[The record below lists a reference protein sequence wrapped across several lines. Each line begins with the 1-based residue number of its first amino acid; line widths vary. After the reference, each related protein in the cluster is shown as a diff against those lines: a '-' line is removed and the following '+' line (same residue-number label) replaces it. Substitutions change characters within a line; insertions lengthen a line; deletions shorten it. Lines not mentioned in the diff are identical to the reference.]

1 MSVVKHKIIE
11 EIALIEISNPPVNA
25 ISAAVRVGLLET
37 IENLSLNEKIRAI
50 VITAPERT
58 FLAGADIKE
67 FGKKVDA
74 PILGKICDKIESL
87 NKIVVASLHGTP
99 LGGGLEVAMSAHYRI
114 AAPNTKVGLPEV
126 LLGILPG
133 AGGTQR
139 LPRLCGVDMALDMM
153 LTGKHV
159 PAKEALSSGI
169 IDEIAE
175 NNNTID
181 NGIEYAKKLV
191 KEGFRP
197 RPTSQIQNKISD
209 TEETSE
215 LILKF
220 KDTASKKYKNLFSP
234 HAIIRSVEEGL
245 KLDFAEAIL
254 NERKLFEECIES
266 PQRQGLIHSFFAE
279 RANTKIPE
287 LKEGKPIELNK
298 IGIIGGGTMGTGIS
312 MAAMNAGF
320 NVIMIEQNDEAIQ
333 KAKAKINSTYDRSV
347 KLNRITTEQK
357 NKTMDMFSATT
368 NFSDLKDRDL
378 IIEAVFENMDVKK
391 EVFVKLNQICSQDCI
406 LASNTSYL
414 NVNEI
419 ASVVDNPSRV
429 IGLHFFSPANIMKLL
444 EVVVAEKTSKDTVAT
459 AFNLAKQ
466 MKKVPVRSGVCDG
479 FIGNRILSKYLVGTY
494 HMVEDGASP
503 FHVDKVIRDF
513 GCAMGIFQ
521 VIDLAGGD
529 IGWATRKRKAPF
541 RHKDDRY
548 VQIPDRVCERGW
560 FGQKTSKGYYL
571 YGENVD
577 FLTPNPEIEIICEQ
591 ERKRAGITPKKFDDT
606 EILDKYIAAMVYEG
620 TKILSEQIALKPSDI
635 DVVFTNGYGFPKWR
649 GGPMK
654 YADMIGLDKILK
666 NITKYSEEDPRFWSP
681 PKLLEDLVK
690 QNKNFDSLN

>member
-11 EIALIEISNPPVNA
+11 EIGLIEISNPPVNA
-25 ISAAVRVGLLET
+25 ISAGVRIGLLET
-37 IENLSLNEKIRAI
+37 IENLSLNEKIKAI

-139 LPRLCGVDMALDMM
+139 LPRLCGVNMALDMM

-169 IDEIAE
+169 IDKIAE

-181 NGIEYAKKLV
+181 NGIEYAKKLL
-191 KEGFRP
+191 EDGFKT

-209 TEETSE
+209 TKETSE

-245 KLDFAEAIL
+245 KLDFPYAIS

-287 LKEGKPIELNK
+287 LKDGIPIEFNK
-298 IGIIGGGTMGTGIS
+298 IGIIGGGTMGIGIS

-320 NVIMIEQNDEAIQ
+320 DVIMVEQNDEAIQ
-333 KAKAKINSTYDRSV
+333 KAKGKINSTYDRSV

-357 NKTMDMFSATT
+357 IKTMDMFSATT

-459 AFNLAKQ
+459 AFNLAKK

-503 FHVDKVIRDF
+503 FHVDRVIRDF

-654 YADMIGLDKILK
+654 YADMTGLDKILK
-666 NITKYSEEDPRFWSP
+666 NIKKYSEEDPRFWAP

>member
-25 ISAAVRVGLLET
+25 ISAAVRIGLLET
-37 IENLSLNEKIRAI
+37 IENLSINEKIKAI

-139 LPRLCGVDMALDMM
+139 LPRLCGVNMALDMM

-169 IDEIAE
+169 IDKIAE

-181 NGIEYAKKLV
+181 NGIEYAKKLL
-191 KEGFRP
+191 KDGFKP
-197 RPTSQIQNKISD
+197 RPTSQIQNKIND
-209 TEETSE
+209 AKETSE

-245 KLDFAEAIL
+245 KLDFPDAIS

-666 NITKYSEEDPRFWSP
+666 NITKYSEEDPRFWAP

>member
-1 MSVVKHKIIE
+1 MSVVKHKIID
-11 EIALIEISNPPVNA
+11 EIGLIEISNPPVNA
-25 ISAAVRVGLLET
+25 ISAAVRIGLLET
-37 IENLSLNEKIRAI
+37 IEKLSSNEKVKAI

-153 LTGKHV
+153 LTGRHV

-175 NNNTID
+175 NNNTLD
-181 NGIEYAKKLV
+181 NGIEYAKKLL
-191 KEGFRP
+191 KGGFKP

-209 TEETSE
+209 TKETSE

-220 KDTASKKYKNLFSP
+220 KDIASKKFKNLFSP

-245 KLDFAEAIL
+245 KLDFADAIS

-287 LKEGKPIELNK
+287 LKDGTPIELKK

-320 NVIMIEQNDEAIQ
+320 DVIMVEQNDEAIQ
-333 KAKAKINSTYDRSV
+333 KAEAKINSTYDRSV

-357 NKTMDMFSATT
+357 NKTMEMFSATID
-368 NFSDLKDRDL
+368 FSNLKDRDL

-391 EVFVKLNQICSQDCI
+391 EVFMKLNEICSQNCI

-466 MKKVPVRSGVCDG
+466 MRKVPVRSGVCDG

-548 VQIPDRVCERGW
+548 VEIADRVCERGW

-571 YGENVD
+571 YGEGVE
-577 FLTPNPEIEIICEQ
+577 FLTPNPEIEIICNE
-591 ERKRAGITPKKFDDT
+591 ERKRVGITPKNFSDQ
-606 EILDKYIAAMVYEG
+606 EILDRYIAAMVYEG

-666 NITKYSEEDPRFWSP
+666 NIQKYSEEDTRFWAP

-690 QNKNFDSLN
+690 QNKNFDSMN

>member
-1 MSVVKHKIIE
+1 MTPVKYKILD
-11 EIALIEISNPPVNA
+11 EIAVVEISNPPVNA
-25 ISAAVRVGLLET
+25 ISAAVRIGLLET
-37 IENLSLNEKIRAI
+37 IEELSSNEKIKAI

-74 PILGKICDKIESL
+74 PILGKICDKIEGL

-139 LPRLCGVDMALDMM
+139 LPRLCGVHMALDMM

-159 PAKEALSSGI
+159 PAKDALIAGI
-169 IDEIAE
+169 IDVIAE
-175 NNNTID
+175 DNNTIE
-181 NGIEYAKKLV
+181 NGVEYARKLI
-191 KEGFRP
+191 KDGFKP
-197 RPTSQIQNKISD
+197 RPTSDIENKISD
-209 TEETSE
+209 PKEANEYLQE
-215 LILKF
+215 F
-220 KDTASKKYKNLFSP
+220 KEIASKKYKNLFSP

-245 KLDFAEAIL
+245 KLDFSEAIL
-254 NERKLFEECIES
+254 NERKLFEECIQS

-287 LKEGKPIELNK
+287 LKDSKPIILNK

-320 NVIMIEQNDEAIQ
+320 DVIMLEQNDEAIE
-333 KAKAKINSTYDRSV
+333 KAKTKINSTYDRSV

-357 NKTMDMFSATT
+357 QKTIDMFSVTKD
-368 NFSDLKDRDL
+368 FSDLKDRDL

-391 EVFVKLNQICSQDCI
+391 EVFVKLNQICSKNCI

-414 NVNEI
+414 NINEI
-419 ASVVDNPSRV
+419 ASVVDDPSRV

-444 EVVVAEKTSKDTVAT
+444 EVVVAKKTSRDTVAT
-459 AFNLAKQ
+459 AFNLAKR
-466 MKKVPVRSGVCDG
+466 MKKIPVRSGVCDG

-548 VQIPDRVCERGW
+548 VEIPDRVCERGW

-571 YGENVD
+571 YGENIG
-577 FLTPNPEIEIICEQ
+577 FLTPNPEIEIICEE
-591 ERKRAGITPKKFDDT
+591 ERKRVGIKSKKFEDE

-620 TKILSEQIALKPSDI
+620 TKILSEKIALRPSDI

-654 YADMIGLDKILK
+654 YADMVGLDKILK
-666 NITKYSEEDPRFWSP
+666 NIQRYSEEDPRFWAP

-690 QNKNFDSLN
+690 HNKNFDSLN

>member
-11 EIALIEISNPPVNA
+11 EIAIIEISNPPVNA
-25 ISAAVRVGLLET
+25 ISAAVRIGLLET
-37 IENLSLNEKIRAI
+37 IESLSLNEKIKAI

-159 PAKEALSSGI
+159 PAKEALSTGI
-169 IDEIAE
+169 IDEIAK
-175 NNNTID
+175 NNDTID
-181 NGIEYAKKLV
+181 NGIEYAKKLL
-191 KEGFRP
+191 KEEFKP
-197 RPTSQIQNKISD
+197 RPTSQIENKIID
-209 TEETSE
+209 KAEIKE

-220 KDTASKKYKNLFSP
+220 KDIASKKYKNLFSP

-245 KLDFAEAIL
+245 KLNFSDAIL
-254 NERKLFEECIES
+254 NERKLFEECIKS

-287 LKEGKPIELNK
+287 LKDGNPIELNK

-347 KLNRITTEQK
+347 KLNRISTEQK

-391 EVFVKLNQICSQDCI
+391 EVFLKLNNICSKDCI

-459 AFNLAKQ
+459 AFNLAKK
-466 MKKVPVRSGVCDG
+466 MRKVPVRSGVCDG

-503 FHVDKVIRDF
+503 FQVDKVIRDF

-548 VQIPDRVCERGW
+548 VEIPDRVCERGW

-571 YGENVD
+571 YGDNID
-577 FLTPNPEIEIICEQ
+577 FLTPNPEIEIICEE
-591 ERKRAGITPKKFDDT
+591 ERKRVGITPKKFDDN

-620 TKILSEQIALKPSDI
+620 TKILSEEIALKPSDI

-666 NITKYSEEDPRFWSP
+666 NIQKYSQEDPRFWSP

>member
-1 MSVVKHKIIE
+1 MSVVKHKIID
-11 EIALIEISNPPVNA
+11 EIGLIEISNPPVNA
-25 ISAAVRVGLLET
+25 ISAAVRIGLLET
-37 IENLSLNEKIRAI
+37 IEKLSSNEKVKSI

-153 LTGKHV
+153 LTGRHV

-175 NNNTID
+175 NNNTLD
-181 NGIEYAKKLV
+181 NGIEYAKKLL
-191 KEGFRP
+191 KDGFKP

-209 TEETSE
+209 TKETSE

-220 KDTASKKYKNLFSP
+220 KDIASKKFKNLFSP

-245 KLDFAEAIL
+245 KLDFADAIS

-287 LKEGKPIELNK
+287 LKDGTPIELKK

-320 NVIMIEQNDEAIQ
+320 DVIMVEQNDEAIQ

-357 NKTMDMFSATT
+357 NKTMEMFSATID
-368 NFSDLKDRDL
+368 FSNLKDRDL

-391 EVFVKLNQICSQDCI
+391 EVFMKLNEICSQNCI

-466 MKKVPVRSGVCDG
+466 MRKVPVRSGVCDG

-548 VQIPDRVCERGW
+548 VEIADRVCERGW

-571 YGENVD
+571 YGEGVE
-577 FLTPNPEIEIICEQ
+577 FLTPNPEIEIICNE
-591 ERKRAGITPKKFDDT
+591 ERKRVGITPKNFSDQ
-606 EILDKYIAAMVYEG
+606 EILDRYIAAMVYEG

-666 NITKYSEEDPRFWSP
+666 NIQKYSEEDTRFWAP

>member
-1 MSVVKHKIIE
+1 MSVVKHKIID
-11 EIALIEISNPPVNA
+11 EIGLIEISNPPVNA
-25 ISAAVRVGLLET
+25 ISAAVRIGLLEA
-37 IENLSLNEKIRAI
+37 IEKLSSNEKVKSI

-153 LTGKHV
+153 LTGRHV

-169 IDEIAE
+169 IDEMAE
-175 NNNTID
+175 NNNTLD
-181 NGIEYAKKLV
+181 NGFEYAKKLL
-191 KEGFRP
+191 KDGFKP

-209 TEETSE
+209 TKETSE

-220 KDTASKKYKNLFSP
+220 KDIASKKFKNLFSP

-245 KLDFAEAIL
+245 KLDFADAIS

-287 LKEGKPIELNK
+287 LKDGTPIELKK

-320 NVIMIEQNDEAIQ
+320 DVIMVEQNDEAIQ

-357 NKTMDMFSATT
+357 NKTMEMFSATID
-368 NFSDLKDRDL
+368 FSNLKDRDL

-391 EVFVKLNQICSQDCI
+391 EVFMKLNEICSQNCI

-459 AFNLAKQ
+459 AFNLAKK
-466 MKKVPVRSGVCDG
+466 MRKVPVRSGVCDG

-548 VQIPDRVCERGW
+548 VEIADRVCERGW

-571 YGENVD
+571 YGEGVE
-577 FLTPNPEIEIICEQ
+577 FLTPNPEIEIICNE
-591 ERKRAGITPKKFDDT
+591 ERKRVGITPKNFSDQ
-606 EILDKYIAAMVYEG
+606 EILDRYIAAMVYEG

-666 NITKYSEEDPRFWSP
+666 NIQKYSEEDTRFWAP

>member
-1 MSVVKHKIIE
+1 MSVIKHKIIE

-25 ISAAVRVGLLET
+25 ISGAVRIGLLET
-37 IENLSLNEKIRAI
+37 IENLSTNEKIKAI

-209 TEETSE
+209 TKETSE

-333 KAKAKINSTYDRSV
+333 KAKAKITSTYDRSV

-368 NFSDLKDRDL
+368 NFSELKDRDL

-444 EVVVAEKTSKDTVAT
+444 EVVVAEKTSQDTVST
-459 AFNLAKQ
+459 AFNLAKK
-466 MKKVPVRSGVCDG
+466 MRKVPVRSGVCDG

-577 FLTPNPEIEIICEQ
+577 FLTPNPEIEVICEQ
-591 ERKRAGITPKKFDDT
+591 ERKRAGITPKKFDDK

-666 NITKYSEEDPRFWSP
+666 NIQKYSEEDPRFWSP

>member
-11 EIALIEISNPPVNA
+11 EIGLIEISNPPVNA
-25 ISAAVRVGLLET
+25 ISAGVRIGLLET
-37 IENLSLNEKIRAI
+37 IENLSLNEKIKAI

-139 LPRLCGVDMALDMM
+139 LPRLCGVNMALDMM

-169 IDEIAE
+169 IDKIAE

-181 NGIEYAKKLV
+181 NGIEYAKKLL
-191 KEGFRP
+191 EDGFKT

-209 TEETSE
+209 TKETSE

-245 KLDFAEAIL
+245 KLDFPDAIS

-287 LKEGKPIELNK
+287 LKDGIPIEFNK
-298 IGIIGGGTMGTGIS
+298 IGIIGGGTMGIGIS

-320 NVIMIEQNDEAIQ
+320 DVIMVEQNDEAIQ
-333 KAKAKINSTYDRSV
+333 KAKGKINSTYDRSV

-357 NKTMDMFSATT
+357 IKTMDMFSATT

-459 AFNLAKQ
+459 AFNLAKK

-560 FGQKTSKGYYL
+560 FGQKTLKGYYL

-666 NITKYSEEDPRFWSP
+666 NIKKYSEEDPRFWAP

>member
-37 IENLSLNEKIRAI
+37 IENLSLNEKIKAI

-209 TEETSE
+209 TEETSD

-333 KAKAKINSTYDRSV
+333 KAKAKITSTYDRSV

-368 NFSDLKDRDL
+368 NFSELKDRDL

-459 AFNLAKQ
+459 AFNLAKK
-466 MKKVPVRSGVCDG
+466 MRKVPVRSGVCDG

-577 FLTPNPEIEIICEQ
+577 FLTPNPEIEVICEQ
-591 ERKRAGITPKKFDDT
+591 ERKRAGITPKKFDDK

-666 NITKYSEEDPRFWSP
+666 NIQKYSEEDPRFWSP

>member
-25 ISAAVRVGLLET
+25 ISAAVRIGLLET
-37 IENLSLNEKIRAI
+37 IENLSINEKIKAI

-139 LPRLCGVDMALDMM
+139 LPRLCGVNMALDMM

-169 IDEIAE
+169 IDKIAE

-181 NGIEYAKKLV
+181 NGIEYAKKLL
-191 KEGFRP
+191 KDGFKP

-209 TEETSE
+209 TKETSE

-245 KLDFAEAIL
+245 KLDFPDAIS

-459 AFNLAKQ
+459 AFNLAKK

-620 TKILSEQIALKPSDI
+620 TKILSEQIALKAI
-635 DVVFTNGYGFPKWR
+635 RYR
-649 GGPMK
+649 CCL
-654 YADMIGLDKILK
+654 Y
-666 NITKYSEEDPRFWSP
+666 
-681 PKLLEDLVK
+681 
-690 QNKNFDSLN
+690 

>member
-37 IENLSLNEKIRAI
+37 IENLSLNEKIKAI

-197 RPTSQIQNKISD
+197 RPTSQLQNKISD

-333 KAKAKINSTYDRSV
+333 KAKAKITSTYDRSV

-368 NFSDLKDRDL
+368 NFSELKDRDL

-459 AFNLAKQ
+459 AFNLAKK
-466 MKKVPVRSGVCDG
+466 MRKVPVRSGVCDG

-577 FLTPNPEIEIICEQ
+577 FLTPNPEIEVICEQ
-591 ERKRAGITPKKFDDT
+591 ERKRVGITPKKFDDK

-666 NITKYSEEDPRFWSP
+666 NIQKYSEEDPRFWSP

-690 QNKNFDSLN
+690 QNKNFDNLN

>member
-1 MSVVKHKIIE
+1 MSVVTHKIIE

-25 ISAAVRVGLLET
+25 ISAAVRIGLLET
-37 IENLSLNEKIRAI
+37 IENLSINEKIKAI

-139 LPRLCGVDMALDMM
+139 LPRLCGVNMALDMM

-169 IDEIAE
+169 IDKIAE

-181 NGIEYAKKLV
+181 NGIEYAKKLL
-191 KEGFRP
+191 KDGFKP

-209 TEETSE
+209 TKETSE

-245 KLDFAEAIL
+245 KLDFPDAIS

-591 ERKRAGITPKKFDDT
+591 ERKRAGITPKKFDDM

>member
-37 IENLSLNEKIRAI
+37 IENLSLNEKIKAI

-139 LPRLCGVDMALDMM
+139 LPRLCGVNMALDMM

-191 KEGFRP
+191 KDGFKP

-209 TEETSE
+209 TKETSE

-459 AFNLAKQ
+459 AFNLAKK
-466 MKKVPVRSGVCDG
+466 MRKVPVRSGVCDG

-577 FLTPNPEIEIICEQ
+577 FLTPNPEIEVICEQ

-666 NITKYSEEDPRFWSP
+666 NIQKYSEEDPRFWSP

>member
-1 MSVVKHKIIE
+1 MSVVELKIIE
-11 EIALIEISNPPVNA
+11 EIALVEISNPPVNA
-25 ISAAVRVGLLET
+25 ISAAVRIGLLDAVE
-37 IENLSLNEKIRAI
+37 ELALNEKIKAI
-50 VITAPERT
+50 VIAAPERT

-67 FGKKVDA
+67 FGKKVEA
-74 PILGKICDKIESL
+74 PILGNICDKIESL

-159 PAKEALSSGI
+159 PAKEALSAGI
-169 IDEIAE
+169 IDEIAD

-181 NGIEYAKKLV
+181 NGIEYAKKLI
-191 KEGFRP
+191 KDGFKP
-197 RPTSQIQNKISD
+197 RPTSQLQNKISD
-209 TEETSE
+209 TKEISE

-234 HAIIRSVEEGL
+234 HAIIRSVEEGI
-245 KLDFAEAIL
+245 KLDFAEAIS

-279 RANTKIPE
+279 RANIKIPE
-287 LKEGKPIELNK
+287 LKDGIPIELKK

-320 NVIMIEQNDEAIQ
+320 EVIMVEQNDEAIQ
-333 KAKAKINSTYDRSV
+333 KAKAKINSTYERSV

-357 NKTMDMFSATT
+357 QNIMDLFSATT
-368 NFSDLKDRDL
+368 DFSDLRDRDL

-391 EVFVKLNQICSQDCI
+391 EVFVKLNQICSKECI

-419 ASVVDNPSRV
+419 ASIVDDPTRV

-459 AFNLAKQ
+459 AFNLAKK

-503 FHVDKVIRDF
+503 FHVDKVIREF

-548 VQIPDRVCERGW
+548 VEIPDRVCERGW

-571 YGENVD
+571 YGENVP

-591 ERKRAGITPKKFDDT
+591 ERERVGIAPKKFDDT

-620 TKILSEQIALKPSDI
+620 TKILSEKIALKPSDI

-666 NITKYSEEDPRFWSP
+666 NIQKYSEEDPRFWSP

>member
-25 ISAAVRVGLLET
+25 ISAAVRIGLLET
-37 IENLSLNEKIRAI
+37 IENLSINEKIKAI

-139 LPRLCGVDMALDMM
+139 LPRLCGVNMALDMM

-169 IDEIAE
+169 IDKIAE

-181 NGIEYAKKLV
+181 NGIEYAKKLL
-191 KEGFRP
+191 KDGFKP

-209 TEETSE
+209 TKETSE

-245 KLDFAEAIL
+245 KLDFPDAIS

-287 LKEGKPIELNK
+287 LKEGKLIELNK

-459 AFNLAKQ
+459 AFNLAKK

-666 NITKYSEEDPRFWSP
+666 NIQKYSEEDPRFWAP